1 MSSESKTPNI
11 IWIDCEM
18 TGLFL
23 EKDALVE
30 IGVLVTDSELNLLG
44 DGVSV
49 VIKASDEQ
57 LEQMGD
63 FVRNMHQESGLLEE
77 IPDGLSLEMAQE
89 QVLQY
94 LRQHCEPGKSPLAG
108 NTVGMDRNFIA
119 RDMPELHQFIHY
131 RTIDVSSIKELAR
144 RWYPKAY
151 FTAPEKTGNHRALAD
166 IQDSIAELLHYRS
179 TIFKDGSN
187 GIIPT

>member
-1 MSSESKTPNI
+1 
-11 IWIDCEM
+11 M

>member
-1 MSSESKTPNI
+1 
-11 IWIDCEM
+11 M
-18 TGLFL
+18 TGLML

-30 IGVLVTDSELNLLG
+30 IGVLVTDSELNVLG
-44 DGVSV
+44 SGVDV
-49 VIKASDEQ
+49 VIKASAEQ
-57 LEQMGD
+57 MAQMGD
-63 FVRNMHQESGLLEE
+63 FVRNMHQESGLLDE
-77 IPDGLSLEMAQE
+77 IADGLSLEAAQE
-89 QVLQY
+89 QVLEY

-119 RDMPELHQFIHY
+119 RDMPELDQFIHY

-151 FTAPEKTGNHRALAD
+151 FTAPEKTGNHRARAD
-166 IQDSIAELLHYRS
+166 IQDSIAELVHYRS

-187 GIIPT
+187 GIIST

>member
-1 MSSESKTPNI
+1 
-11 IWIDCEM
+11 M

-166 IQDSIAELLHYRS
+166 IQDSIAELVHYRT
-179 TIFKDGSN
+179 TIFKDGSS
-187 GIIPT
+187 GTISS

>member
-1 MSSESKTPNI
+1 MSPESKTPNI

-30 IGVLVTDSELNLLG
+30 IGVLVTDSQLNLLG

-49 VIKASDEQ
+49 VIKASVEQ

-77 IPDGLSLEMAQE
+77 IPDGLSSEMAQE

-166 IQDSIAELLHYRS
+166 IQDSIAELLHYRT

-187 GIIPT
+187 GIIST

>member
-1 MSSESKTPNI
+1 
-11 IWIDCEM
+11 M

-23 EKDALVE
+23 EQDALVE

-63 FVRNMHQESGLLEE
+63 FVRNMHQQSGLLEE

>member
-1 MSSESKTPNI
+1 
-11 IWIDCEM
+11 M

-23 EKDALVE
+23 EQDALVE

>member
-1 MSSESKTPNI
+1 
-11 IWIDCEM
+11 M
-18 TGLFL
+18 TGLTL

-30 IGVLVTDSELNLLG
+30 IGVLVTDSELNVLG
-44 DGVSV
+44 SGVDV
-49 VIKASDEQ
+49 VIKASAEQ
-57 LEQMGD
+57 MAQMGD
-63 FVRNMHQESGLLEE
+63 FVRNMHQESGLLDE
-77 IPDGLSLEMAQE
+77 IADGLSLEAAQE
-89 QVLQY
+89 QVLEY

-119 RDMPELHQFIHY
+119 RDMPELDQFIHY

-166 IQDSIAELLHYRS
+166 IQDSIAELVHYRS

-187 GIIPT
+187 GIIST

>member
-1 MSSESKTPNI
+1 
-11 IWIDCEM
+11 M

-131 RTIDVSSIKELAR
+131 RTVDVSSIKELAR

>member
-1 MSSESKTPNI
+1 MSTESKTPNI

-30 IGVLVTDSELNLLG
+30 IGVLVTDSQLNLLG

-77 IPDGLSLEMAQE
+77 IPDGLSLEMAQD

-166 IQDSIAELLHYRS
+166 IQDSIAELLHYRT

-187 GIIPT
+187 GIIST

>member
-11 IWIDCEM
+11 IWMDCEM

-166 IQDSIAELLHYRS
+166 IQDSIAELVHYRT
-179 TIFKDGSN
+179 TIFKDGSS
-187 GIIPT
+187 GTISS

>member
-131 RTIDVSSIKELAR
+131 RTVDVSSIKELAR

>member
-1 MSSESKTPNI
+1 
-11 IWIDCEM
+11 M
-18 TGLFL
+18 TGLTL

-30 IGVLVTDSELNLLG
+30 IGVLVTDSELNVLG
-44 DGVSV
+44 SGVDV
-49 VIKASDEQ
+49 VIKASAEQ
-57 LEQMGD
+57 MAQMGD
-63 FVRNMHQESGLLEE
+63 FVRNMHQESGLLDE
-77 IPDGLSLEMAQE
+77 IADGLSLESAQE
-89 QVLQY
+89 QVLEY

-166 IQDSIAELLHYRS
+166 IQDSIAELVHYRS

-187 GIIPT
+187 GIIST

>member
-1 MSSESKTPNI
+1 M
-11 IWIDCEM
+11 DCEM

-166 IQDSIAELLHYRS
+166 IQDSIAELVHYRT
-179 TIFKDGSN
+179 TIFKDGSS
-187 GIIPT
+187 GTISS

>member
-1 MSSESKTPNI
+1 
-11 IWIDCEM
+11 M

-23 EKDALVE
+23 EKDALIE

-166 IQDSIAELLHYRS
+166 IQDSIAELVHYRT
-179 TIFKDGSN
+179 TIFKDGSS
-187 GIIPT
+187 GTISS

>member
-1 MSSESKTPNI
+1 
-11 IWIDCEM
+11 M

-23 EKDALVE
+23 EKDALIE

-57 LEQMGD
+57 LVQMGD

-166 IQDSIAELLHYRS
+166 IQDSIAELVHYRT
-179 TIFKDGSN
+179 TIFKDGSS
-187 GIIPT
+187 GTISS